1 MEDVRSDS
9 EPDTDE
15 DAAITPSK
23 ADANINGSHCTQ
35 EAIGT
40 FVNGNK

>member
-15 DAAITPSK
+15 DAVITPSK
-23 ADANINGSHCTQ
+23 ADANINCSDCTQ
-35 EAIGT
+35 EANGAL
-40 FVNGNK
+40 VNGNK